1 MALKLF
7 KPLWTSKYKIA
18 FLATSMTFLTVTATQ
33 AGFEWTPATP
43 QDPVAPAPV
52 VVGHPPASE
61 SLLSPLPAM
70 PGEEEVAAPV
80 QPVQEMPQENVIKR
94 KVMTPAPM
102 AADPVRPAP
111 EPMIT
116 TSPLMP
122 SDQEVLYT
130 GAPEVGT
137 PSPAPAMQ
145 DADADVIVKR
155 RVVMPE
161 DAPASVP
168 QNVAAES
175 ERLTIN
181 PTPPPSS
188 NDVLMLN
195 DTGEEV
201 VGFGND
207 IPLALALQQIAPAGY
222 AFSFGE
228 NINPGVKVSW
238 TGGKSWTA
246 VMHDMIAPLDME
258 ARITGKAI
266 MIRNKRVSALPP
278 MPEAPEMDNASD
290 DVTDVSDV
298 LRFEPAAGAEEGA
311 EVSSVTEV
319 VETEEIIVSPRRAAI
334 QDPGAA
340 QIAAADAETI
350 VLASNEAMPAQEEE
364 MQTDLTAPPK
374 MEAEEEPVTIRVSRN
389 DAPKVQRQIWEAQRG
404 DSLKQTLDHWSQKSD
419 IEVEW
424 NASHD
429 YMLESNVMVAGKI
442 EKAIRSLVMNGIDP
456 ENGPTLTYA
465 SSQTGNKAKLIIDD
479 QG

>member
-1 MALKLF
+1 MALKFF

-18 FLATSMTFLTVTATQ
+18 FLATGMTFLTVTATQ
-33 AGFEWTPATP
+33 AGFEWTPAVP

-52 VVGHPPASE
+52 VVGHPPATE

-70 PGEEEVAAPV
+70 PGEEDMAAPV

-94 KVMTPAPM
+94 RVMMPAPM

-130 GAPEVGT
+130 NTPDMRA
-137 PSPAPAMQ
+137 PSPVATMQ
-145 DADADVIVKR
+145 DDTDVVVKT

-161 DAPASVP
+161 DAPDSVP

-181 PTPPPSS
+181 PAPPPSS
-188 NDVLMLN
+188 SDVLMLN

-246 VMHDMIAPLDME
+246 VMNDMIAPLDME
-258 ARITGKAI
+258 ARIMGKAI
-266 MIRNKRVSALPP
+266 MIRNKRVSELPP
-278 MPEAPEMDNASD
+278 MPEAPGMGENSD
-290 DVTDVSDV
+290 DVAGVSDI
-298 LRFEPAAGAEEGA
+298 LRFEPAAGAEDGA

-340 QIAAADAETI
+340 QIAAAEAETI
-350 VLASNEAMPAQEEE
+350 VLASNEAMPAQEEDA
-364 MQTDLTAPPK
+364 QVDLTMPPK

-389 DAPKVQRQIWEAQRG
+389 DAPKVQRQIWEAQKG
-404 DSLKQTLDHWSQKSD
+404 DSLKQTLDQWSQKSD

-465 SSQTGNKAKLIIDD
+465 NSQTGNKAKLIIDD